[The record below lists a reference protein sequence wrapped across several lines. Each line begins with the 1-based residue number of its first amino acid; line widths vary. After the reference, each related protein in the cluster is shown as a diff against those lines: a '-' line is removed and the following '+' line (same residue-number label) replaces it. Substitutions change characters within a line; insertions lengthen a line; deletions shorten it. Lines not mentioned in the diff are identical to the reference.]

1 MKKLMRPISLL
12 ICLALLLLVGMLA
25 GCSSNQSPSS
35 SPHSTLATANDLKD
49 KRIAV
54 LQGSTHEAY
63 ATDHYPKA
71 TVLQY
76 KSVSDMLLAIKTG
89 KADAA
94 IYSRDELMEY
104 MRSSDDLGFVGG
116 PLYRTPASIAFQQ
129 KDTELL
135 SSFNRF
141 LQQLRADGTYDDMLK
156 RWMEQGATEMPKLN
170 ATGTGKPLAVAV
182 LSDNGLPFMV
192 MKNNRLIGF
201 NIELM
206 ERFGA
211 FCNRKTQYIDL
222 DFGSQI
228 AALAGHKIDLI
239 ATPLAITEE
248 RKKRVAFSDPY
259 YMFDSLA
266 VALKRNIATQSAS
279 VSSSRTPSFITS
291 IISSF
296 QSNIIQEKRY
306 LLILDGLKT
315 TVIISIFA
323 TLFGTLLGA
332 LVCFMRMAK
341 SRLLSVPAKIYIAI
355 LRGTPVLVLLMLI
368 FYVVFA
374 SVNINPVIVAIIA
387 FGMNFAA
394 YTAEIFRTG
403 IEGVEKGQT
412 EAGISLGFTK
422 ASTFFHIVLPQMV
435 RRILPVYKG
444 EFISL
449 VKMTSIVG
457 YIAVQDL
464 TKASDIIR
472 SRTFDAFFPLVMVA
486 ILYFLISWALMQSLE
501 YLERITDPKFKKKK
515 ADEP

>member
-1 MKKLMRPISLL
+1 MDKLMRPTLL
-12 ICLALLLLVGMLA
+12 LLYLTLLLLVGAFA
-25 GCSSNQSPSS
+25 GCGNSRSAPPG
-35 SPHSTLATANDLKD
+35 PHSTLATANGLKD

-63 ATDHYPKA
+63 ATEHYPKA

-89 KADAA
+89 KADVA

-116 PLYRTPASIAFQQ
+116 PLYRTPASIAFQL

-141 LQQLRADGTYDDMLK
+141 LQQLRTDGTYDDMLK
-156 RWMEQGATEMPKLN
+156 RWMEQGATEMPKLSV
-170 ATGTGKPLAVAV
+170 TGTGKPLAVAV

-192 MKNNRLIGF
+192 MKDNRLIGF

-211 FCNRKTQYIDL
+211 FCNRKIQYVDL

-248 RKKRVAFSDPY
+248 RKMKVAFSDPY
-259 YMFDSLA
+259 YTFDSLA
-266 VALKRNIATQSAS
+266 VALKKNIVTQSAS
-279 VSSSRTPSFITS
+279 AARTPSFITG
-291 IISSF
+291 IITSF
-296 QSNIIQEKRY
+296 QSNIIHEKRY

-341 SRLLSVPAKIYIAI
+341 SRLLSAPAKIYIAI

-374 SVNINPVIVAIIA
+374 SVNINPVIVAVIA

-412 EAGISLGFTK
+412 EAGISLGFTRT
-422 ASTFFHIVLPQMV
+422 STFLHIVLPQMV

-486 ILYFLISWALMQSLE
+486 ILYFLISWTLMQAMGW
-501 YLERITDPKFKKKK
+501 LERKTDRRQ
-515 ADEP
+515 ASS

>member
-1 MKKLMRPISLL
+1 MNTPMRPTILL
-12 ICLALLLLVGMLA
+12 IYLALLLLCTAVDGS
-25 GCSSNQSPSS
+25 CSM
-35 SPHSTLATANDLKD
+35 LATASDLQD

-63 ATDHYPKA
+63 AVRQFPRA

-76 KSVSDMLLAIKTG
+76 KSVSDMLLALKSG

-104 MRSSDDLGFVGG
+104 MRASDEFGFVGG
-116 PLYRTPASIAFQQ
+116 PLYRTPLSIAFHQQ
-129 KDTELL
+129 DAGLL
-135 SSFNRF
+135 LSFNRF
-141 LQQLRADGTYDDMLK
+141 LQQIRTDGTYDGMLK
-156 RWMEQGATEMPKLN
+156 RWMQQGAAEMPKLT
-170 ATGTGKPLAVAV
+170 AAGAGKPLMVGI
-182 LSDNGLPFMV
+182 LSDNGLPFIV
-192 MKNNRLIGF
+192 MKENRLIGF

-206 ERFGA
+206 ERFGI
-211 FCNRKTQYIDL
+211 FCNRSIQYVDME
-222 DFGSQI
+222 FGSQI
-228 AALAGHKIDLI
+228 AALAGHKLDLI
-239 ATPLAITEE
+239 ATPLAVTEE

-259 YMFDSLA
+259 YNVDSLA
-266 VALKRNIATQSAS
+266 FALKKNIAGAGR
-279 VSSSRTPSFITS
+279 SSSDTPSFFS
-291 IISSF
+291 GLAGSF
-296 QSNIIQEKRY
+296 QSNIIQERRY
-306 LLILDGLKT
+306 LLIWDGFKT
-315 TVIISIFA
+315 TVIISVFA

-332 LVCFMRMAK
+332 LICFMRMAK
-341 SRLLSVPAKIYIAI
+341 SRLLSAPARLYIAI

-374 SVNINPVIVAIIA
+374 SVNINPVIVAVIA
-387 FGMNFAA
+387 FGMNFGA

-412 EAGISLGFTK
+412 EAGISLGFTRT
-422 ASTFFHIVLPQMV
+422 STFFQIVLPQMV

-486 ILYFLISWALMQSLE
+486 ILYFLISWTLMQAMGWLE
-501 YLERITDPKFKKKK
+501 QKTDRRRVLR
-515 ADEP
+515 

>member
-1 MKKLMRPISLL
+1 MNKLMRPTSLL
-12 ICLALLLLVGMLA
+12 LYLALLLLVGTVT
-25 GCSSNQSPSS
+25 GCGNSRSAPPASR
-35 SPHSTLATANDLKD
+35 STLATANDLKD

-63 ATDHYPKA
+63 ATEHYPKA

-104 MRSSDDLGFVGG
+104 MRGNDEFGFVGG
-116 PLYRTPASIAFQQ
+116 PLYRTPISIAFHQQ
-129 KDTELL
+129 DAGLL
-135 SSFNRF
+135 LSFNRF
-141 LQQLRADGTYDDMLK
+141 LQQIHTDGTYEDMLK
-156 RWMEQGATEMPKLN
+156 RWMEQGAVEMPKL
-170 ATGTGKPLAVAV
+170 ATAGTGKPLVV
-182 LSDNGLPFMV
+182 GILSDNGLPFIV
-192 MKNNRLIGF
+192 MKENRLIGF

-211 FCNRKTQYIDL
+211 FCNRSIQYADIE
-222 DFGSQI
+222 FGSQI

-259 YMFDSLA
+259 YTVDSLA
-266 VALKRNIATQSAS
+266 FALKKNIVTQSAS
-279 VSSSRTPSFITS
+279 AARAPSFITG
-291 IISSF
+291 IITSF
-296 QSNIIQEKRY
+296 QSNIIHEKRY

-315 TVIISIFA
+315 TVVISIFA

-341 SRLLSVPAKIYIAI
+341 SRLLSAPAKIYIAI

-374 SVNINPVIVAIIA
+374 SININPVIVAVIA

-412 EAGISLGFTK
+412 EAGISLGFTRT
-422 ASTFFHIVLPQMV
+422 STFLHIVLPQMV

-486 ILYFLISWALMQSLE
+486 ILYFLISWILMQAMSWIE
-501 YLERITDPKFKKKK
+501 CKTDRRR
-515 ADEP
+515 ASS